1 MVIASDGNF
10 NREDIVYNQYK
21 TSCIR
26 KYFKPIIEP
35 KRYFKKLRKPNIAY
49 NNYYIIDINQIKIKD

>member
-10 NREDIVYNQYK
+10 NRKDIVYNQYK

-26 KYFKPIIEP
+26 EYFKPIIEP
-35 KRYFKKLRKPNIAY
+35 KRSLKKLRKPNMAY
-49 NNYYIIDINQIKIKD
+49 NNIIILLTYIK